1 MSNELRNF
9 LALSYDELEQ
19 LNLKAKEQRQK
30 RVAVHKIQEERIKY
44 LTDEKRI
51 KAVTVLFSDLEGRLH
66 MLDYDKKFLVKSWD
80 NLTFDGSSIRGFTAQ
95 RESDL
100 RLAMDWASF
109 YWAPADVFGSGKV
122 LVFGEVIDK
131 DGSPYSADIRGR
143 LKGFAGEMYKNEE
156 YTLNAANEIEGFLF
170 QGSDAERRYNETG
183 KFEYVNTGGYYH
195 SLPGDPLRTFIDTT
209 AEVQRAMGFQNEKDH
224 PEVAPSQFEIN
235 YGYGEV
241 VQAADQIQ
249 LYKLICRQVATRMGL
264 TACFLPKP
272 VVGVNGNG
280 MHTNV
285 SISKGGKNIYWDP
298 KGEEKLSKFGW
309 AFVDRILTH
318 GNDICLLLNASVNAY
333 RRLDPHFEAPNQLKA
348 SPVDRGSMIRIPI
361 GNERSMRVEV
371 RSVAPDANPYLV
383 MYSIFRT
390 GIEGETAKIKN
401 LRQAERYLPD
411 NVYLALDNFRK
422 ADWTTKL
429 LGEDV
434 KARYGALKQAAA
446 DRCARHSARLSKC
459 RKCSTTTRST
469 INSCGICFRQIPQGS
484 GEWGGSPVTKS
495 TRFSL
500 VHSSH
505 SRRRAHALNRSGRL
519 RHSWPLLR
527 PMPRRF
533 LPYWLRPSMLLR
545 CAQRCNRR
553 TSPSP
558 QQRARSTAASSHR
571 AFRSWSWRR
580 SAFGS
585 HGPYP
590 G

>member
-1 MSNELRNF
+1 MPTELRNF
-9 LALSYDELEQ
+9 LALSYDELEE
-19 LNLKAKEQRQK
+19 LNLKAKEQR
-30 RVAVHKIQEERIKY
+30 RDHTAPDKIQEERIKY

-66 MLDYDKKFLVKSWD
+66 MLDYDKKFLLKSWD

-100 RLAMDWASF
+100 RLGIDWGSF

-131 DGSPYSADIRGR
+131 GGTSYSGDIRGV
-143 LKGFAGEMYKNEE
+143 LKTYASELFKKKG

-170 QGSDAERRYNETG
+170 KGADAERHYHETS

-241 VQAADQIQ
+241 VSAADQIQ
-249 LYKLICRQVATRMGL
+249 LYKLICRQVATNMGL
-264 TACFLPKP
+264 TASFLPKP
-272 VVGVNGNG
+272 VVGVNGSG

-285 SISKGGKNIYWDP
+285 SISENGKNLFWDA
-298 KGEEKLSKFGW
+298 KGEEKLSKMGW

-318 GNDICLLLNASVNAY
+318 GNDVCLLLNASVNAY
-333 RRLDPHFEAPNQLKA
+333 RRLDPHFEAPNQIKA

-361 GNERSMRVEV
+361 GNEKSMRVEV

-383 MYSIFRT
+383 MYSIFKT
-390 GIEGETAKIKN
+390 GLDGDTSKIKN

-411 NVYLALDNFRK
+411 NIYTALDDFKK
-422 ADWTTKL
+422 AAWTTKL

-434 KARYGALKQAAA
+434 KARYADLKQASA
-446 DRCARHSARLSKC
+446 DRCAR
-459 RKCSTTTRST
+459 
-469 INSCGICFRQIPQGS
+469 
-484 GEWGGSPVTKS
+484 
-495 TRFSL
+495 
-500 VHSSH
+500 
-505 SRRRAHALNRSGRL
+505 ALGTFVKAQEVQFHHEVYNQ
-519 RHSWPLLR
+519 
-527 PMPRRF
+527 F
-533 LPYWLRPSMLLR
+533 LWNL
-545 CAQRCNRR
+545 
-553 TSPSP
+553 
-558 QQRARSTAASSHR
+558 
-571 AFRSWSWRR
+571 F
-580 SAFGS
+580 
-585 HGPYP
+585 
-590 G
+590 

>member
-1 MSNELRNF
+1 MSTELRNF
-9 LALSYDELEQ
+9 LALPYDELEE
-19 LNLKAKEQRQK
+19 LNLKAKKQRQD
-30 RVAVHKIQEERIKY
+30 RVAPHKVQEERIKY

-183 KFEYVNTGGYYH
+183 KFDYVNTGGYYH

-309 AFVDRILTH
+309 AFLDRILTH

-411 NVYLALDNFRK
+411 NVYLALENFRK
-422 ADWTTKL
+422 SDWTTKL

-434 KARYGALKQAAA
+434 KARYGDLKQAAA
-446 DRCARHSARLSKC
+446 DRCARQLGTFVKVPEVQYHHEVY
-459 RKCSTTTRST
+459 
-469 INSCGICFRQIPQGS
+469 NQ
-484 GEWGGSPVTKS
+484 
-495 TRFSL
+495 
-500 VHSSH
+500 
-505 SRRRAHALNRSGRL
+505 
-519 RHSWPLLR
+519 
-527 PMPRRF
+527 F
-533 LPYWLRPSMLLR
+533 LWNL
-545 CAQRCNRR
+545 
-553 TSPSP
+553 
-558 QQRARSTAASSHR
+558 
-571 AFRSWSWRR
+571 F
-580 SAFGS
+580 
-585 HGPYP
+585 
-590 G
+590 